1 MSPPKQPPRK
11 PRNTSG
17 ARPAVSIRDEG
28 DSDLIVPFKLAASIF
43 LSLALIYF
51 APAFFPGRGIFG
63 TDYLAGGYQ
72 FLEFLSNQLRAG
84 VIPKWVPY
92 VYGGVPLH
100 ANPGSTYYPSRL
112 LLMFLLP
119 ESRMFAAVLMLQFA
133 VAGAGMYLLVRE
145 LGSRTWIAFVCGL
158 AFMFTGITMSGVY
171 SGHDGR
177 IIVATF
183 SPLVFY
189 FIHRGMRTGSLPPF
203 VGLATTLGLTLLS
216 FQIQSNYYLLI
227 AGAAWTI
234 FCAWQFRAAGWP
246 SVSARMA
253 KAIVAVAF
261 AFALSAVNFLP
272 FMDYVAESPRGQ
284 VGGRG
289 YEYATSFSM
298 PPAEIA
304 GLAIPEQQGTLGTY
318 HGKSFF
324 KQHTEY
330 VGALVIAMLL
340 LGLYFARR
348 SRYWAFFAA
357 TSLVALSMSLGG
369 YTPIYKL
376 YFKFLPGV
384 NKFRAPSIS
393 FFLVSM
399 SLVVMAGLTLEALA
413 RARDSRP
420 EDEKAAKKTAKT
432 TGKSAANVR
441 TEADYALYMTAGL
454 MVLAVLMLFTSQVIP
469 SPLGEATGWIRF
481 SLFLGLISFLLW
493 KWVGQQISS
502 RTIAL
507 VLSVLT
513 LGDLWIVT
521 RQFFQTVPPPEE
533 IYAPDDVVQ
542 YLESQGDVGRVWVF
556 PFGNQAVYH
565 GMEQVGNNRI
575 PLRNYLMHF
584 GIEQAGGE
592 HGNQLE
598 RFNQYAGKG
607 QQVYVDWHNFT
618 GWPAFMSAANIRYIV
633 SGLQLQMFTGD
644 TTKPSKD
651 IEEVYRGRAAIVY
664 RNNLALPR
672 AFVVP
677 EVRVMPNTDSAL
689 VFMKTPGW
697 NPRSV
702 AIVDRPI
709 GTVLPQT
716 PLVDSTTIVEKRPD
730 RVVVRTKTNRPGL
743 LVLGDVYAHGWK
755 AWVDDKPTPIAI
767 TNVAFRGVPVGEGTH
782 IVRFDFDSEA
792 LTRGRLI
799 SAFLV
804 VVLIVYGIGY
814 AVVARRRGKVEAETA

>member
-1 MSPPKQPPRK
+1 MSPPKQSSRK
-11 PRNTSG
+11 PRSASG
-17 ARPAVSIRDEG
+17 ARPAVSIRDAD
-28 DSDLIVPFKLAASIF
+28 DSDLTVPFKLAAAIF
-43 LSLALIYF
+43 LALAIVYF
-51 APAFFPGRGIFG
+51 GPAFFPGRGIFG

-84 VIPKWVPY
+84 VMPKWVPQ

-100 ANPGSTYYPSRL
+100 ANPGSAYYPSRF

-133 VAGAGMYLLVRE
+133 VAGIGMYLLVRE
-145 LGSRTWIAFVCGL
+145 LGSRTWIAFLCGL

-183 SPLVFY
+183 SPMVFY
-189 FIHRGMRTGSLPPF
+189 FIHRGMRTGSLPSF

-227 AGAAWTI
+227 AAAFWTI
-234 FCAWQFRAAGWP
+234 FCAWQFREAGWP
-246 SVSARMA
+246 AIGTRMA
-253 KAIVAVAF
+253 KAVLAVAF

-272 FMDYVAESPRGQ
+272 FIDYVAESPRGQ

-298 PPAEIA
+298 PPAEIS

-330 VGALVIAMLL
+330 VGAVVIAMLL

-357 TSLVALSMSLGG
+357 TALIALSMSLGG

-413 RARDSRP
+413 RVRESRA
-420 EDEKAAKKTAKT
+420 DDDKAVRKAAKAGTKT
-432 TGKSAANVR
+432 R
-441 TEADYALYMTAGL
+441 TDADYALYMTAGMML
-454 MVLAVLMLFTSQVIP
+454 LAVLMLFTSQVIP
-469 SPLGEATGWIRF
+469 SPMGESIGWIRF
-481 SLFLGLISFLLW
+481 SLFLGLVSFLLW
-493 KWVGQQISS
+493 KWVGGAISS

-507 VLSVLT
+507 ALSVLT
-513 LGDLWIVT
+513 LADLWIVT
-521 RQFFQTVPPPEE
+521 RQFFQTVPPPDEV
-533 IYAPDDVVQ
+533 YAPDDVVQ
-542 YLESQGDVGRVWVF
+542 YLQSQGDVGRVWVF

-633 SGLQLQMFTGD
+633 SGLQLQMFSGD
-644 TTKPSKD
+644 STKPSKD
-651 IEEVYRGRAAIVY
+651 IEEVFRGRTAIVY

-677 EVRVMPNTDSAL
+677 EVRVIPNTDSAL
-689 VFMKTPGW
+689 SYMKAPGW

-702 AIVDRPI
+702 AVVDRPI
-709 GTVLPQT
+709 GMTLPQS
-716 PLVDSTTIVEKRPD
+716 PLVDSTAIIEKKPD
-730 RVVVRTKTNRPGL
+730 RVVVRAKTNRPAL

-767 TNVAFRGVPVGEGTH
+767 TNIAFRGVPVPEGTH
-782 IVRFDFDSEA
+782 TVRFVFDPEA
-792 LTRGRLI
+792 LKTGRLI
-799 SAFLV
+799 SSFLLG
-804 VVLIVYGIGY
+804 VLIVYGIGY
-814 AVVARRRGKVEAETA
+814 AVVAHRRKNEEPEAA

>member
-1 MSPPKQPPRK
+1 MSPPKQSARK
-11 PRNTSG
+11 PRSTSG
-17 ARPAVSIRDEG
+17 ARPTVSIRDEEER
-28 DSDLIVPFKLAASIF
+28 DLIVPFKLAIAIF
-43 LSLALIYF
+43 FALAILYF
-51 APAFFPGRGIFG
+51 GPAFFPGRGIFG

-72 FLEFLSNQLRAG
+72 FLEFLGDQMRSG
-84 VIPKWVPY
+84 VVPKWVPH

-100 ANPGSTYYPSRL
+100 ANPGSAYYPSRF

-133 VAGAGMYLLVRE
+133 VAGTGMYLLVRE
-145 LGSRTWIAFVCGL
+145 LGGRTWIAFVCGL

-183 SPLVFY
+183 SPMVLY

-203 VGLATTLGLTLLS
+203 VGLAATLGLTLLS

-227 AGAAWTI
+227 AAAAWTI

-246 SVSARMA
+246 SIGGRMG
-253 KAIVAVAF
+253 KAILAVAF

-272 FMDYVAESPRGQ
+272 FIDYVAESPRGQ
-284 VGGRG
+284 AGGRG

-298 PPAEIA
+298 PPAEIS

-340 LGLYFARR
+340 LGVYIARR
-348 SRYWAFFAA
+348 SRYWAFFAV
-357 TSLVALSMSLGG
+357 TSLIALSMSLGG
-369 YTPIYKL
+369 HTPIYKL
-376 YFKFLPGV
+376 YFNFLPGV

-413 RARDSRP
+413 RLRDARP
-420 EDEKAAKKTAKT
+420 EAEKAARKTAKAGT
-432 TGKSAANVR
+432 KSR
-441 TEADYALYMTAGL
+441 TEADYASYLTAGL

-469 SPLGEATGWIRF
+469 SPLGEASGWIRF
-481 SLFLGLISFLLW
+481 SLFLGFVSFLLW
-493 KWVGQQISS
+493 KWIGRQISS

-521 RQFFQTVPPPEE
+521 RQFFQTVSTPAEV
-533 IYAPDDVVQ
+533 YAPDDVVQ
-542 YLESQGDVGRVWVF
+542 FLQSQGDVGRVWVF
-556 PFGNQAVYH
+556 PFGNQAVYR
-565 GMEQVGNNRI
+565 GMEQIGNNRI

-607 QQVYVDWHNFT
+607 EKVYVDWHNFT
-618 GWPAFMSAANIRYIV
+618 GWPAFMSGANVRYIV
-633 SGLQLQMFTGD
+633 SGLQLQMFSGD

-651 IEEVYRGRAAIVY
+651 IEEVYRGRTAIVY

-672 AFVVP
+672 AYVVP
-677 EVRVMPNTDSAL
+677 DVRVIPNTDSAL
-689 VFMKTPGW
+689 AFMKSPGW
-697 NPRSV
+697 NPRNV
-702 AIVDRPI
+702 AVVDRPV
-709 GTVLPQT
+709 GAALPQS
-716 PLVDSTTIVEKRPD
+716 PLADSTIIMEKRPD
-730 RVVVRTKTNRPGL
+730 RVVVRTTTNRPAL
-743 LVLGDVYAHGWK
+743 LVLSDVYAHGWK
-755 AWVDDKPTPIAI
+755 ARVDDKPTPIAI
-767 TNVAFRGVPVGEGTH
+767 TNVAFRGVPVPAGTH
-782 IVRFDFDSEA
+782 IVRFDFDPEDLS
-792 LTRGRLI
+792 RGRLI
-799 SAFLV
+799 SSFLFL
-804 VVLIVYGIGY
+804 VLIVYGIGY
-814 AVVARRRGKVEAETA
+814 AVVASRRRQEEPEAA